1 MVNKKKKI
9 DLSSWL
15 IASDIDGTINSKA
28 RQPVQRNIDL
38 VKKFVFECGGNFTL
52 ASGRSPESMRKH
64 FKRLGIDDGK
74 AIVLNGAGIYD
85 FATEEMVWQS
95 TLNEH
100 CIDMVR
106 KSVKKFP
113 FLAFEVVSDK
123 RVYLFR
129 PTVSTRIMA
138 INAKKDVKYFYDFEK
153 IPKDNWYK
161 VIFSGLPAQMQ
172 LLEKYIVSM
181 SNTTDNLMYSSVMS
195 YEMVNE
201 DTNKGV
207 AVLKLAEML
216 GVDKSKTAAIGD
228 YFNDYQMLKRV
239 ALPACCGQAPKGMK
253 DIAKFVACHCNNGA
267 VADLIEYIIKNHSNF

>member
-1 MVNKKKKI
+1 MIKEKI

-123 RVYLFR
+123 CVYLFR

-253 DIAKFVACHCNNGA
+253 DIAKFVACHCNHGA